1 MKKILLLT
9 VVTVALLFSGCSKK
23 GGDIGEDKAK
33 EIALSHAGVAS
44 ENITFSKSEKERDD
58 NRLIYDIEFYSK
70 DSKEYDYE
78 IDAATGEIL
87 SYNSEDKGSA
97 ISSDTNIAEGNSAA
111 LSGEI
116 TAQDIT
122 DAKAK
127 EIALAKVP
135 GAKESDIREFEKE
148 RDDGKD
154 KYEGKIYYEKQE
166 YEFEIDARSGE
177 IIKWEVEPINN

>member
-9 VVTVALLFSGCSKK
+9 VVTVALLFSGCARK
-23 GGDIGEDKAK
+23 
-33 EIALSHAGVAS
+33 
-44 ENITFSKSEKERDD
+44 D
-58 NRLIYDIEFYSK
+58 NK
-70 DSKEYDYE
+70 T
-78 IDAATGEIL
+78 TGNN
-87 SYNSEDKGSA
+87 NSST
-97 ISSDTNIAEGNSAA
+97 SDTNITQGNSAA

-177 IIKWEVEPINN
+177 IIKWEVESVNW

>member
-1 MKKILLLT
+1 MKKMVLIT
-9 VVTVALLFSGCSKK
+9 ALLCAVILGGCSKK
-23 GGDIGEDKAK
+23 GGDIGEGRAK
-33 EIALSHAGVAS
+33 EIALEHAGVTV
-44 ENITFSKSEKERDD
+44 ENVTFAKTEKEREDK
-58 NRLIYDIEFYSK
+58 RIIYDIEFYSK
-70 DSKEYDYE
+70 DKKEYDYE

-87 SYNSEDKGSA
+87 SYDSDAENYTPSA
-97 ISSDTNIAEGNSAA
+97 ESNITEGNSAA

-122 DAKAK
+122 EAKAK

-135 GAKESDIREFEKE
+135 GAKEGDIREFKKE
-148 RDDGKD
+148 RDDGTD

-177 IIKWEVEPINN
+177 ILKWEVEPIND

>member
-1 MKKILLLT
+1 MKKIFLLT
-9 VVTVALLFSGCSKK
+9 VVTVAMLFSGCSRK
-23 GGDIGEDKAK
+23 
-33 EIALSHAGVAS
+33 
-44 ENITFSKSEKERDD
+44 D
-58 NRLIYDIEFYSK
+58 NNT
-70 DSKEYDYE
+70 
-78 IDAATGEIL
+78 TGNN
-87 SYNSEDKGSA
+87 NSST
-97 ISSDTNIAEGNSAA
+97 SDTNITQGNSAA

-148 RDDGKD
+148 RDNGTD
-154 KYEGKIYYEKQE
+154 KYSGKIYYEKQE

-177 IIKWEVEPINN
+177 IIKWEVESIYD

>member
-9 VVTVALLFSGCSKK
+9 VVTVAMLFSGCARK
-23 GGDIGEDKAK
+23 
-33 EIALSHAGVAS
+33 
-44 ENITFSKSEKERDD
+44 D
-58 NRLIYDIEFYSK
+58 NNT
-70 DSKEYDYE
+70 
-78 IDAATGEIL
+78 TGTN
-87 SYNSEDKGSA
+87 NSST
-97 ISSDTNIAEGNSAA
+97 SDTNITQGNSAA

-135 GAKESDIREFEKE
+135 GAKEGDIREFEKE

-154 KYEGKIYYEKQE
+154 KYEGKIYYENQE

-177 IIKWEVEPINN
+177 IIKWEVEPIND